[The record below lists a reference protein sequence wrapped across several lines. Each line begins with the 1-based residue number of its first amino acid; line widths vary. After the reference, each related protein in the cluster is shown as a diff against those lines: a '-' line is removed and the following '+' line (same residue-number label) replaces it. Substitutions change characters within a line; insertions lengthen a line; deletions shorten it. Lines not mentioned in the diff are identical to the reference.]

1 MAAMKILLCGIDAM
15 FAKLNVYIQDVSRVI
30 HKSHN
35 RSDGLFDHIKGKHL
49 IMNRYR
55 NLINKYIEE

>member
-1 MAAMKILLCGIDAM
+1 MAVMKILLCGIDAM
-15 FAKLNVYIQDVSRVI
+15 FAKLNIYIQDSAKVI

-55 NLINKYIEE
+55 NLINKYMSK